1 MQAIADRKG
10 LVVWVVFPRGRD
22 GGQRCGYFS
31 ALSGQRVSKFIGH
44 CKNSMRFAET
54 FGQGG
59 RSCGRRKT
67 SYVLLENKSRYTFGE
82 VAGDSILFYGFV
94 KHVEI
99 IGEAVYML
107 TKEFK
112 ETHPEVDWEVIEG
125 MRHVLVHGY
134 YKIKPIQLWNTI
146 EDDIPVLKP
155 FIEKYYFELSG
166 S

>member
-1 MQAIADRKG
+1 MREKIKDEWRLKHILDAI
-10 LVVWVVFPRGRD
+10 
-22 GGQRCGYFS
+22 
-31 ALSGQRVSKFIGH
+31 
-44 CKNSMRFAET
+44 N
-54 FGQGG
+54 
-59 RSCGRRKT
+59 
-67 SYVLLENKSRYTFGE
+67 VLLENKSRYTFGE

-155 FIEKYYFELSG
+155 FIEKYYSELKES
-166 S
+166 